1 MSPVRRNGPLR
12 KSRALLPQANAH
24 GRHVTP
30 DRARIRSLVGNT
42 IAIKKFFTGVD
53 DLTVQEWFQS
63 LDGAKR
69 HLRGQLLWIIAL
81 RAAILLLGINLAS
94 PLGILPSE
102 IGPFPSAALWSIVTV
117 ALTSIYLGLWWSG
130 KLLRAQLYL
139 QISGD
144 LLLTTVLVAQTHGV
158 ASTFVSFY
166 LLIIICCSM
175 TLGRNGGMGGA
186 ALSAILYS
194 GTIGA
199 QYANSLASGV
209 PGPAPSTLAFQL
221 GIHALG
227 FFAVAF
233 LGGTL
238 SQRIKVVQ
246 KELQESTDSL
256 NQLRRL
262 NELVVSSIRS
272 GLATTDLQGR
282 LLSYNTAAEDLTQRK
297 FSQVLGLPIGEVM
310 GADLWDLVSGA
321 DFSQDARP
329 LRHENRVLLPNG
341 SMRYL
346 GYSVSPLQDE
356 RRQRL
361 GYIVSFQDLTEI
373 KRLEEEVRLKERMA
387 AVGQMAAGIAHEIRN
402 PLTSMRGS
410 AEILG
415 SRLNLPES
423 ERRLMDILL
432 RESDRLNKFVEDF
445 LNFARPR
452 DSARQRIDIDLAG
465 LLRDSVT
472 LLRNS
477 PEVKGKHAVLMS
489 ASEQEIRILANPDQ
503 LKQVFW
509 NLTQNALRAMPHG
522 GTLTIIA
529 RQSSDGGTTVV
540 FRDEGVG
547 ITGEEKGRLF
557 QPFQAGFA
565 GGTGLGLSIVY
576 QIVKDHGGRIEVES
590 ERGKGTSF
598 ILYFP
603 STLGTSDRIKEVTS
617 DACGSAC
624 R

>member
-1 MSPVRRNGPLR
+1 LI
-12 KSRALLPQANAH
+12 RAA
-24 GRHVTP
+24 
-30 DRARIRSLVGNT
+30 VGNSA
-42 IAIKKFFTGVD
+42 AIQKFFSGIGISPA
-53 DLTVQEWFQS
+53 LEWIIRV
-63 LDGAKR
+63 DGAQR
-69 HLRGQLLWIIAL
+69 QLRVQLLWIIAL
-81 RAAILLLGINLAS
+81 RAVILLLGINLAS
-94 PLGILPSE
+94 PLGILPNE
-102 IGPFPSAALWSIVTV
+102 IGSFPSAALWSIITV
-117 ALTSIYLGLWWSG
+117 ALTSIYLALWWGG
-130 KLLRAQLYL
+130 KFFRAQLHL

-144 LLLTTVLVAQTHGV
+144 LLLTTVLVAQTHGI

-186 ALSAILYS
+186 ALSTILYS
-194 GTIGA
+194 GIVGA
-199 QYANSLASGV
+199 EYAGSLGTPASGTE
-209 PGPAPSTLAFQL
+209 PSTLAFQL

-246 KELQESTDSL
+246 RELQERTDSL

-282 LLSYNTAAEDLTQRK
+282 LVSYNTAAEDLTQRK

-310 GADLWDLVSGA
+310 GADLWNMVSGA

-329 LRHENRVLLPNG
+329 VRHENWMVLPKG
-341 SMRYL
+341 SMRFL

-373 KRLEEEVRLKERMA
+373 KRLEEEVRLKEKMA

-452 DSARQRIDIDLAG
+452 DSARQRIDLAD

-472 LLRNS
+472 LLRNN
-477 PEVKGKHAVLMS
+477 PEVKGKRTVLMS
-489 ASEQEIRILANPDQ
+489 NSEKEIRILANPDQ
-503 LKQVFW
+503 LRQVFW
-509 NLTQNALRAMPHG
+509 NLAQNALRAMPHG

-529 RQSSDGGTTVV
+529 RPSSDGGATVV

-547 ITGEEKGRLF
+547 MTGEERARLF
-557 QPFQAGFA
+557 QPFQAGFT

-590 ERGKGTSF
+590 EKGKGTSF
-598 ILYFP
+598 ILHFP
-603 STLGTSDRIKEVTS
+603 SSLGTPDQTKEVTS
-617 DACGSAC
+617 DACSSAC

>member
-1 MSPVRRNGPLR
+1 MQTSASNTG
-12 KSRALLPQANAH
+12 LLA
-24 GRHVTP
+24 
-30 DRARIRSLVGNT
+30 RARIRSPVGNT
-42 IAIKKFFTGVD
+42 IAIKKSFTGAD
-53 DLTVQEWFQS
+53 DSAVQEWFQS
-63 LDGAKR
+63 RDGARR
-69 HLRGQLLWIIAL
+69 HLREQLLWIIAL
-81 RAAILLLGINLAS
+81 RAIILLLGINLAS

-117 ALTSIYLGLWWSG
+117 ALTSIYLALWWRG
-130 KLLRAQLYL
+130 KFLRAQLFL

-186 ALSAILYS
+186 ALSTILYS
-194 GTIGA
+194 GIIGA
-199 QYANSLASGV
+199 QYASSLDSGG
-209 PGPAPSTLAFQL
+209 PGPAPSPLAFQL
-221 GIHALG
+221 GIHTLG

-233 LGGTL
+233 LGGSL
-238 SQRIKVVQ
+238 SQRIKLVQ
-246 KELQESTDSL
+246 KELQERTDSL

-282 LLSYNTAAEDLTQRK
+282 LVSYNTAAEDLTQRK

-310 GADLWDLVSGA
+310 GTDLWDLVSGA

-329 LRHENRVLLPNG
+329 LRHENWVVLPNG
-341 SMRYL
+341 SMRFL

-373 KRLEEEVRLKERMA
+373 KRLEEEVRLKEKMA

-415 SRLNLPES
+415 SRLNLPVS

-452 DSARQRIDIDLAG
+452 DSARQRIDLAG
-465 LLRDSVT
+465 LLRDSVA
-472 LLRNS
+472 LLRNN
-477 PEVKGKHAVLMS
+477 PEVKGKHSVLLS
-489 ASEQEIRILANPDQ
+489 SSGEEIPIRANPDQ
-503 LKQVFW
+503 LRQVFW

-522 GTLTIIA
+522 GTLTIMA
-529 RQSSDGGTTVV
+529 RPSTDGGATLV
-540 FRDEGVG
+540 FQDEGVG
-547 ITGEEKGRLF
+547 MTGEEKARLF
-557 QPFQAGFA
+557 QPFQAGFS

-576 QIVKDHGGRIEVES
+576 QIVKDLGGRIEVES
-590 ERGKGTSF
+590 EKGKGTSF
-598 ILYFP
+598 ILHFP
-603 STLGTSDRIKEVTS
+603 SALGNSDQTQRVTS
-617 DACGSAC
+617 DACSSAC